1 MPIKAAPGRCG
12 NSARYSQGKRPSGS
26 VPPFLTWAGPEKEC
40 GGMIGQP
47 RGIGLKVEVHRCQ
60 CTIKGDRDVDAMELA
75 KACEELGGGEIFLN
89 CIDKDGTNSGIAVTA
104 FQVLTLAQKFCF

>member
-1 MPIKAAPGRCG
+1 
-12 NSARYSQGKRPSGS
+12 
-26 VPPFLTWAGPEKEC
+26 
-40 GGMIGQP
+40 
-47 RGIGLKVEVHRCQ
+47 
-60 CTIKGDRDVDAMELA
+60 MELA